1 VAFGRGRVCI
11 GGVDDAHD
19 AAIRSVLLAGKQRMR
34 AGGTVR
40 FTVLG
45 PVRAWREG
53 VEVELGS
60 PTRRALLAVLLINAG
75 QPVVMGE
82 LVGALW
88 GQDPPDGAV
97 NIIQRHVGLLRRLID
112 PSLSTRTAGDLLV
125 RGSGG
130 YRLVVNETML
140 DLLEFRDLVGRAE
153 QAEHDGD
160 LAGATEAYV
169 RALALRQ
176 GPVAAGIAD
185 VTRAH
190 PLFGTVEREYA
201 LAAQAAAEVALR
213 AGTPESVSTVLHEVA
228 RHAPY
233 DEVLQ
238 ARLIQVLAA
247 SGRQADAIEVYRSV
261 RTRLAED
268 LGIDPG
274 PELRAAHEK
283 ITSASVEPPRLR
295 PAQLPADLPIF
306 TGRDAELARLA
317 ALVEPQ
323 DAAGLPDT
331 VVTVVSG
338 MAGVG
343 KSTLAV
349 RLAHQVAAHFPDG
362 QLFLNLRGFDRAGT
376 VIEPQDAIR
385 QLLETQGMAP
395 DRIPASPIAQAEQYR
410 RMLHG
415 RRMLILLD
423 NARDVDQVRPLLPNG
438 PGSMVIITSRNRL
451 FGLVT
456 SAGAHFLPLDTLT
469 PAQSREFLAARLDAE
484 RLAREPIAVDEIIAS
499 SGGLPL
505 ALAIVAARAAIRP
518 GFPLAA
524 IADELRLNSG
534 SLDSFADVDP
544 ASDTRSVFSWS
555 LRAVTPA
562 AGQLFL
568 LLGVHP
574 GPDFAPPVA
583 AALTGMPVR
592 NARQVLNELSYA
604 HLVAEYVPGRFS
616 QHDLLRTYAAELAA
630 DEDAE
635 LVRSATLR
643 MLDHYLHSAQAAMR
657 AMSPHRA
664 RAALPPPLAGAN
676 VLEFADGQQAEAWL
690 SSERTVLITLIEA
703 AARRGFDTWSWQLAN
718 VMDRYLDRQGR
729 WQDQLVI
736 QAVALAAA
744 RRAGARD
751 GVASALRALGFT
763 HGRLGD
769 YVQGQENLG
778 RALSMFTELDD
789 PHGVAETH
797 RLLAFLANRQERH
810 EVALAHYEPA
820 LEIYRRIGDEA
831 SQAGVYN
838 EIGWTH
844 ILRGDYQLALTRC
857 QEAMILHT
865 KLGDDNGAAADWD
878 SIGYAHHHL
887 GQYHEAI
894 GCYDTALRLYRQIG
908 DRALEA
914 DTLLHIGDALRALG
928 DAARARANVERAAN
942 ILEQLGHPDAAKIR
956 AQLAGVSAGR

>member
-1 VAFGRGRVCI
+1 VGI
-11 GGVDDAHD
+11 GGEYAALD

-34 AGGTVR
+34 ADGTVR

-60 PTRRALLAVLLINAG
+60 PTRRALLAMLLINAG
-75 QPVVMGE
+75 QPVVLSE

-130 YRLVVNETML
+130 YRLVLETTML
-140 DLLEFRDLVGRAE
+140 DLLEFRDLTGRAE
-153 QAEHDGD
+153 QAAQQGD
-160 LAGATEAYV
+160 LAGATETYV

-233 DEVLQ
+233 DEALQ

-274 PELRAAHEK
+274 PELRAAHER
-283 ITSASVEPPRLR
+283 ITSAPAPAEPPRLRR

-306 TGRDAELARLA
+306 TGRDTELARLA
-317 ALVEPQ
+317 ALVEPH

-349 RLAHQVAAHFPDG
+349 RLAHHVARHFPDG

-385 QLLETQGMAP
+385 QLLETQGVAP
-395 DRIPASPIAQAEQYR
+395 ERIPASPIAAAEAYR
-410 RMLHG
+410 NMLHG

-423 NARDVDQVRPLLPNG
+423 NARDADQVRPLLPNG

-469 PAQSREFLAARLDAE
+469 PAQSRVFLAARLDAE
-484 RLAREPIAVDEIIAS
+484 RLAREPVAVDEIIAS

-524 IADELRLNSG
+524 IADELRFNSG

-592 NARQVLNELSYA
+592 NARLVLNELSYA

-630 DEDAE
+630 EEDAE

-643 MLDHYLHSAQAAMR
+643 MLDHYLHSAQAALR
-657 AMSPHRA
+657 AMSPHRV
-664 RAALPPPLAGAN
+664 RAALPAPLAGAN

-690 SSERTVLITLIEA
+690 SGERTVLITLIEA
-703 AARRGFDTWSWQLAN
+703 AARRGFDTQSWQLAN

-744 RRAGARD
+744 RRDGARN

-763 HGRLGD
+763 QGRLGD
-769 YVQGQENLG
+769 YVPGQENLS

-797 RLLAFLANRQERH
+797 RLLAFLANRLERH
-810 EVALAHYEPA
+810 DTALAHYEPA
-820 LEIYRRIGDEA
+820 LEVYRRIEDEA

-857 QEAMILHT
+857 QEALILHT
-865 KLGDDNGAAADWD
+865 KLGDDNGTAADWD

-894 GCYDTALRLYRQIG
+894 GCYDTALRIYRQVG

-914 DTLLHIGDALRALG
+914 DTLLHIGDARLALG
-928 DAARARANVERAAN
+928 DAEQARATAELAAD
-942 ILEQLGHPDAAKIR
+942 ILEQLGHPDAATIR
-956 AQLAGVSAGR
+956 ARLAQVSAGR